1 MIAKAR
7 TRKGALS
14 FYLWKRNITVGLMPI
29 FAADAEIQN
38 FAMNVC
44 GVMDSNVASIKREF
58 CATSHFYGGL

>member
-14 FYLWKRNITVGLMPI
+14 FYLWKRNTTIDLTLI
-29 FAADAEIQN
+29 FAAGAEVLN
-38 FAMNVC
+38 YVVNVC
-44 GVMDSNVASIKREF
+44 GVMDSSAASIRKEY

>member
-14 FYLWKRNITVGLMPI
+14 FYLWKINIIVDLMPI
-29 FAADAEIQN
+29 FAAGAEVLN
-38 FAMNVC
+38 FATNVC
-44 GVMDSNVASIKREF
+44 GVTDSSAASIRKEY